1 MLPSIA
7 TPFGYKTVYM
17 YMYMYSTACMH
28 ALVFGFLLSGA
39 AIWFLALAREYFK
52 NDMQGS
58 P

>member
-7 TPFGYKTVYM
+7 TPFDYKTVYM
-17 YMYMYSTACMH
+17 YVYSTACVH